1 MKKKKLKGRMCEC
14 ERGEGMKTTIPV
26 QLESFVLVVALKKPY
41 LYVLF
46 FVDFCLLL
54 DFFIMPVVHSLS
66 LPLPSCLLSLWI
78 RGPNCFIAPSS
89 AATHAG
95 VFVLVLKDST
105 SVHKIV

>member
-1 MKKKKLKGRMCEC
+1 M
-14 ERGEGMKTTIPV
+14 
-26 QLESFVLVVALKKPY
+26 ESFVFVVALKKAD
-41 LYVLF
+41 LYVCVCVF
-46 FVDFCLLL
+46 SFVDFFLLF
-54 DFFIMPVVHSLS
+54 DFVILRAVHSLF

-95 VFVLVLKDST
+95 AFVLVLKDST

>member
-1 MKKKKLKGRMCEC
+1 MDVC
-14 ERGEGMKTTIPV
+14 ERERGGKV
-26 QLESFVLVVALKKPY
+26 ESFVFVVALKTAD
-41 LYVLF
+41 LYVVF
-46 FVDFCLLL
+46 SFVDFCLLF
-54 DFFIMPVVHSLS
+54 DFVSMPTVHSLS